1 MKLRP
6 RKGTAL
12 ILPESV
18 GPTSDVIIIP
28 DHCKNR
34 DLPDRGKV
42 VAMSG
47 KPVTKKGV
55 VTEVEFQVGDRVIV
69 RKFTGVLIDF
79 YGTKYFSVPIHE
91 ILAVLT

>member
-6 RKGTAL
+6 RKGTAF

-28 DHCKNR
+28 DRCKDR
-34 DLPDRGKV
+34 ELPDRGKV

-55 VTEVEFQVGDRVIV
+55 VTDVEFKIGDRVIV
-69 RKFTGVLIDF
+69 KKFTGILIHF
-79 YGTKYFSVPIHE
+79 EGERYFSVPLHE
-91 ILAVLT
+91 VMAVLT